1 MSVASFGPGIIIVTR
16 TDTATPIAVNL
27 GYAQEFSLDISATTK
42 QLYGQNQYPI
52 AAARGTAK
60 VTGKAKAAV
69 LSGIAWNATFF
80 GQTFAAGRDTY
91 YFNEAHTVAST
102 TQVVTNATGGI
113 VDLGV
118 TYAASGLPLQRVATA
133 TVAGTYSVNQSTGTY
148 TFVVADEVALLFS
161 YSNFSSAASGQQL
174 QVVNLP
180 ICQTPTFQFDYWT
193 NLNQPTS
200 KPFAVRLFSCVASK
214 LQLAGKLEDFIMPE
228 LDFDVFANASGQVMN
243 FDFHEIS

>member
-16 TDTATPIAVNL
+16 TDTTTPIAVNL
-27 GYAQEFSLDISATTK
+27 GYAQEFSLDVSATTK
-42 QLYGQNQYPI
+42 QLYGQNQFPI

-91 YFNEAHTVAST
+91 YFNESHTVATT

-113 VDLGV
+113 VDMGV
-118 TYAASGLPLQRVATA
+118 TYVSSGLPLQRVATA
-133 TVAGTYSVNQSTGTY
+133 TVAGTYSVVQSTGTY
-148 TFVVADEVALLFS
+148 TFVAADEVALNFS
-161 YSNFSSAASGQQL
+161 YSNFSAAATGQQL
-174 QVVNLP
+174 QITNLP
-180 ICQTPTFQFDYWT
+180 IGQTPTFQMDYWT

-243 FDFHEIS
+243 FDFPEIS

>member
-180 ICQTPTFQFDYWT
+180 IGQTPTFQFDYWT

-228 LDFDVFANASGQVMN
+228 LDFDVFATPSGQVMN